1 MLATHASRA
10 LHEKGKDMSA
20 FSYIGDNLARIKE
33 ACAKRADAL
42 GLAHPA
48 LLAVTKSATDEEVVA
63 LVREFGQAAIAE
75 NRVQMFT
82 ARYALFSDA
91 ERPQMHVIGSLQ
103 TNKVKYMVDKCAL
116 LHSLDSLRLAEEIEK
131 QAAKR
136 GCVLPVLIEV
146 NSGREENKGGVLPE
160 DAEDLADSLAAFPHI
175 ALRGIMTMA
184 PVLTDKE
191 AYRPYFRETA
201 GIFHRLRDR
210 KMLGE
215 TPVLSMGMS
224 DSYEIAI
231 EEGATMIR
239 VGRGLFRKE

>member
-1 MLATHASRA
+1 
-10 LHEKGKDMSA
+10 MSQ
-20 FSYIGDNLARIKE
+20 FDYIGNNLVRIKE

-42 GLAHPA
+42 GLAHPT
-48 LLAVTKSATDEEVVA
+48 LLAVTKSASDEEVKA
-63 LVREFGQAAIAE
+63 LVTEFGQASIAE

-82 ARYALFSDA
+82 ARYELFSDE
-91 ERPQMHVIGSLQ
+91 ERPEMHVIGSLQ

-136 GCVLPVLIEV
+136 NVTLPALVEI

-160 DAEDLADSLAAFPHI
+160 EAEAFAEALSAYPHI

-191 AYRPYFRETA
+191 DYRPYFRETA
-201 GIFHRLRDR
+201 GIFHRLQD
-210 KMLGE
+210 KGMLGD